1 VEEPQSSPV
10 KDIYF
15 FFCVFFLKVLK
26 RYLTPYLVVATGED
40 CGMIEVVLNSST
52 TGEIQRERGGASAAF
67 KKTPIA
73 EWLAEK
79 NKAAGGPERLRL
91 AVNNFVTSLA
101 GYW

>member
-1 VEEPQSSPV
+1 
-10 KDIYF
+10 
-15 FFCVFFLKVLK
+15 
-26 RYLTPYLVVATGED
+26 
-40 CGMIEVVLNSST
+40 MIEVVLNSST

-79 NKAAGGPERLRL
+79 NKANGGPDRLRL